1 MVEIFLNFLIV
12 VGMILMSALTALA
25 RVQSPIEAMTVT
37 ILTLLAYTALNVGVM
52 KMRQSKMQQDIN
64 ELKELIKKKQIIEYY
79 EETYIYRDF
88 RMYSSNCDMCMLTWF
103 CYHKRYNR

>member
-12 VGMILMSALTALA
+12 IGMILMSALTAMA

-52 KMRQSKMQQDIN
+52 KMRQTKMQQDIE
-64 ELKELIKKKQIIEYY
+64 ELKELIKGKDK
-79 EETYIYRDF
+79 
-88 RMYSSNCDMCMLTWF
+88 N
-103 CYHKRYNR
+103 

>member
-12 VGMILMSALTALA
+12 IGMILMSALTAMA

-52 KMRQSKMQQDIN
+52 KMRQSKMQQDID
-64 ELKELIKKKQIIEYY
+64 ELKELLKSE
-79 EETYIYRDF
+79 D
-88 RMYSSNCDMCMLTWF
+88 SG
-103 CYHKRYNR
+103 H

>member
-12 VGMILMSALTALA
+12 VGMILMSALTAMA

-52 KMRQSKMQQDIN
+52 KMRQTKMQQDIDK
-64 ELKELIKKKQIIEYY
+64 LKELIKKEQ
-79 EETYIYRDF
+79 
-88 RMYSSNCDMCMLTWF
+88 
-103 CYHKRYNR
+103 

>member
-12 VGMILMSALTALA
+12 VGMILMSVLTAMA

-52 KMRQSKMQQDIN
+52 KMRQAKMQQDIN
-64 ELKELIKKKQIIEYY
+64 ELKELIKDKNK
-79 EETYIYRDF
+79 D
-88 RMYSSNCDMCMLTWF
+88 
-103 CYHKRYNR
+103 

>member
-12 VGMILMSALTALA
+12 VGMILMSALTAMA

-52 KMRQSKMQQDIN
+52 KMRQAKMQQDID
-64 ELKELIKKKQIIEYY
+64 ELKELIKDKNE
-79 EETYIYRDF
+79 
-88 RMYSSNCDMCMLTWF
+88 N
-103 CYHKRYNR
+103 

>member
-12 VGMILMSALTALA
+12 VGMILMSALTAMA

-52 KMRQSKMQQDIN
+52 KMRQAKMQQDID
-64 ELKELIKKKQIIEYY
+64 ELKELIKKEQ
-79 EETYIYRDF
+79 
-88 RMYSSNCDMCMLTWF
+88 
-103 CYHKRYNR
+103 

>member
-12 VGMILMSALTALA
+12 VGMILMSALTAMA

-52 KMRQSKMQQDIN
+52 KMRQTKMQQDIDG
-64 ELKELIKKKQIIEYY
+64 LKELIKDKNK
-79 EETYIYRDF
+79 D
-88 RMYSSNCDMCMLTWF
+88 
-103 CYHKRYNR
+103 

>member
-12 VGMILMSALTALA
+12 VGMILMSALTAMA

-52 KMRQSKMQQDIN
+52 KMRQTKMQQDID
-64 ELKELIKKKQIIEYY
+64 ELKELIKKEQ
-79 EETYIYRDF
+79 
-88 RMYSSNCDMCMLTWF
+88 
-103 CYHKRYNR
+103 

>member
-12 VGMILMSALTALA
+12 VGIILMSALTAMA

-52 KMRQSKMQQDIN
+52 KMRQTKIQQDID
-64 ELKELIKKKQIIEYY
+64 ELKELIKKEQ
-79 EETYIYRDF
+79 
-88 RMYSSNCDMCMLTWF
+88 
-103 CYHKRYNR
+103 

>member
-12 VGMILMSALTALA
+12 IGMILMSALTAMA

-52 KMRQSKMQQDIN
+52 KMRQAKMQQDIE
-64 ELKELIKKKQIIEYY
+64 ELKELIKGKDK
-79 EETYIYRDF
+79 
-88 RMYSSNCDMCMLTWF
+88 N
-103 CYHKRYNR
+103 

>member
-12 VGMILMSALTALA
+12 VGMILMSALTAMA

-52 KMRQSKMQQDIN
+52 KMRQTKMQQDID
-64 ELKELIKKKQIIEYY
+64 ELKKLIKKEQ
-79 EETYIYRDF
+79 
-88 RMYSSNCDMCMLTWF
+88 
-103 CYHKRYNR
+103 

>member
-12 VGMILMSALTALA
+12 VGMILMSALTAMA

-52 KMRQSKMQQDIN
+52 KMRQSKMQQDID
-64 ELKELIKKKQIIEYY
+64 ELKELIKKEQ
-79 EETYIYRDF
+79 
-88 RMYSSNCDMCMLTWF
+88 
-103 CYHKRYNR
+103 

>member
-12 VGMILMSALTALA
+12 VGMILMSALTAMA

-52 KMRQSKMQQDIN
+52 KMLQTKMQQDIDK
-64 ELKELIKKKQIIEYY
+64 LKELIKKEQ
-79 EETYIYRDF
+79 
-88 RMYSSNCDMCMLTWF
+88 
-103 CYHKRYNR
+103 

>member
-12 VGMILMSALTALA
+12 VGMILMSALTAMA

-52 KMRQSKMQQDIN
+52 KMRQSKMQQDIE
-64 ELKELIKKKQIIEYY
+64 ELKELIKDKNK
-79 EETYIYRDF
+79 
-88 RMYSSNCDMCMLTWF
+88 S
-103 CYHKRYNR
+103 

>member
-12 VGMILMSALTALA
+12 IGMILMSALTAMA

-52 KMRQSKMQQDIN
+52 KMRQTKMQQDID
-64 ELKELIKKKQIIEYY
+64 ELKELIKSKDNE
-79 EETYIYRDF
+79 
-88 RMYSSNCDMCMLTWF
+88 
-103 CYHKRYNR
+103 

>member
-12 VGMILMSALTALA
+12 IGMILMSALTVMA

-52 KMRQSKMQQDIN
+52 KMRQAKMQQDID
-64 ELKELIKKKQIIEYY
+64 ELKELIKDKNK
-79 EETYIYRDF
+79 D
-88 RMYSSNCDMCMLTWF
+88 
-103 CYHKRYNR
+103 

>member
-12 VGMILMSALTALA
+12 VGMILMSALTAMA

-52 KMRQSKMQQDIN
+52 KM
-64 ELKELIKKKQIIEYY
+64 
-79 EETYIYRDF
+79 
-88 RMYSSNCDMCMLTWF
+88 
-103 CYHKRYNR
+103 

>member
-12 VGMILMSALTALA
+12 VGMILMSALTVMA

-52 KMRQSKMQQDIN
+52 KMRQSKMQQDID
-64 ELKELIKKKQIIEYY
+64 ELKELIKKEQ
-79 EETYIYRDF
+79 
-88 RMYSSNCDMCMLTWF
+88 
-103 CYHKRYNR
+103 

>member
-12 VGMILMSALTALA
+12 VGMIVMSALTAIA

-52 KMRQSKMQQDIN
+52 KMRQSKMQQDID
-64 ELKELIKKKQIIEYY
+64 ELKELIKKE
-79 EETYIYRDF
+79 
-88 RMYSSNCDMCMLTWF
+88 
-103 CYHKRYNR
+103 

>member
-12 VGMILMSALTALA
+12 IGMILMSALTAMA

-52 KMRQSKMQQDIN
+52 KMRQTKMQQDID
-64 ELKELIKKKQIIEYY
+64 ELKELIKDKNK
-79 EETYIYRDF
+79 D
-88 RMYSSNCDMCMLTWF
+88 
-103 CYHKRYNR
+103 

>member
-12 VGMILMSALTALA
+12 IGMILMSALTAMA

-52 KMRQSKMQQDIN
+52 KMRQTKMQQDIN
-64 ELKELIKKKQIIEYY
+64 ELKELIKKEQ
-79 EETYIYRDF
+79 
-88 RMYSSNCDMCMLTWF
+88 
-103 CYHKRYNR
+103 

>member
-12 VGMILMSALTALA
+12 AGMILMSALTAIA

-52 KMRQSKMQQDIN
+52 KMRQTKMQQDID
-64 ELKELIKKKQIIEYY
+64 ELKELLKSE
-79 EETYIYRDF
+79 DGG
-88 RMYSSNCDMCMLTWF
+88 
-103 CYHKRYNR
+103 H